1 MLVVIV
7 IIGIL
12 TALVMSGIM
21 KAGES
26 SKIQATR
33 AIAKQISAGLDSYQ
47 NRFGDYPPTSLE
59 AFKVILPNDIN
70 NGIETLVA
78 CLATNNG
85 GPFYQFDESFLMN
98 SDGDKV
104 SKNITNWFFGD
115 NQLREVVDNW
125 GNPFIYFHFRDYQK
139 PSSKILKYKMSEGIE
154 ECKPSKSGATA
165 TFHNP
170 NSFQIWSA
178 GPNGKNENGG
188 GDDITGW

>member
-1 MLVVIV
+1 MKNVQRRETSRGLQIRRLQIADYKKSFYLKIFQSSNLPSGFTLIEMLVVIV

-98 SDGDKV
+98 SDGDFQKALLETGKSSLSHSIGSSDPHNTV
-104 SKNITNWFFGD
+104 
-115 NQLREVVDNW
+115 
-125 GNPFIYFHFRDYQK
+125 FIYFHFR
-139 PSSKILKYKMSEGIE
+139 
-154 ECKPSKSGATA
+154 
-165 TFHNP
+165 
-170 NSFQIWSA
+170 
-178 GPNGKNENGG
+178 
-188 GDDITGW
+188 